1 MGLTGS
7 IGGDNRQGGRR
18 GLDVP
23 LMFTYD
29 RAGLVKPEGHR
40 LSMKAP
46 KLSRKQL
53 KDALDTVPVSVI
65 LGREVNREL
74 TPKQRRFAL
83 EVAKGNTGA
92 DAYRAAYAARGKAKT
107 AGDNA
112 SRLKRDSRIA
122 AEIEAIEAA
131 IRAAEYET
139 PAGLRS
145 LVIHSLVKVITD
157 PESKP
162 GQITA
167 AAKVLGSVTEVAAFT
182 ERKEIRTIRSS
193 EDTRAQVMAQLRE
206 MLKAQADD
214 AEVIDS
220 AADSLLA
227 ELSGSRGEV
236 DPTLPP
242 PPDAS
247 DMVPPPPTHTI
258 PLERSPLDLEDT
270 PPSFSGGTP
279 DPTPS
284 FLGNPPAE
292 LDLPKNEAPTSN

>member
-1 MGLTGS
+1 M
-7 IGGDNRQGGRR
+7 
-18 GLDVP
+18 
-23 LMFTYD
+23 
-29 RAGLVKPEGHR
+29 KP
-40 LSMKAP
+40 P

-74 TPKQRRFAL
+74 TPKQRKFAL
-83 EVAKGNTGA
+83 EVAKGNTKA
-92 DAYRAAYAARGKAKT
+92 DAYRKAYKADASPHTLSSKPYHLAR
-107 AGDNA
+107 D
-112 SRLKRDSRIA
+112 DRIR
-122 AEIEAIEAA
+122 AEIDAIEAA

-193 EDTRAQVMAQLRE
+193 DDARAQVMAQLRE

-227 ELSGSRGEV
+227 ELSGNPAGS
-236 DPTLPP
+236 DPTHTPP
-242 PPDAS
+242 PAGS
-247 DMVPPPPTHTI
+247 NMVAPPPTHTI
-258 PLERSPLDLEDT
+258 PPERSSLDLEDT
-270 PPSFSGGTP
+270 PPSFSIGTP
-279 DPTPS
+279 TPTPS
-284 FLGNPPAE
+284 FLEGPPAE
-292 LDLPKNEAPTSN
+292 KLDLPKNEAPTSN

>member
-1 MGLTGS
+1 
-7 IGGDNRQGGRR
+7 
-18 GLDVP
+18 
-23 LMFTYD
+23 
-29 RAGLVKPEGHR
+29 
-40 LSMKAP
+40 MKAP
-46 KLSRKQL
+46 KLSRKQV
-53 KDALDTVPVSVI
+53 KEALDTVPVSLL
-65 LGREVNREL
+65 LGKEVNREL

-83 EVAKGNTGA
+83 EVAKGAKGA
-92 DAYRAAYAARGKAKT
+92 EAYRTVYSPNAKPKT
-107 AGDNA
+107 AGDAA
-112 SRLKRDSRIA
+112 SRMKRDSRIA
-122 AEIEAIEAA
+122 AEIDAIEAA

-214 AEVIDS
+214 AEVIDN

-236 DPTLPP
+236 DPTHTP

-247 DMVPPPPTHTI
+247 DMVAPPPTHTI
-258 PLERSPLDLEDT
+258 PLERSPHPLDLEDT
-270 PPSFSGGTP
+270 PPSFSSGTP

-284 FLGNPPAE
+284 FLGDPPSK
-292 LDLPKNEAPTSN
+292 LDLPKNEAHTSN

>member
-1 MGLTGS
+1 LNCLYR
-7 IGGDNRQGGRR
+7 IGGVDRA
-18 GLDVP
+18 P
-23 LMFTYD
+23 LLRVTLLFTYD
-29 RAGLVKPEGHR
+29 GGGLVQREAQR
-40 LSMKAP
+40 LSMKPP
-46 KLSRKQL
+46 KLSRKQV
-53 KDALDTVPVSVI
+53 KEALDTVPVSLL
-65 LGREVNREL
+65 LGKEVNREL

-83 EVAKGNTGA
+83 EVAKGAKGA
-92 DAYRAAYAARGKAKT
+92 EAYRTVYSPNAKPKT
-107 AGDNA
+107 AGDAA
-112 SRLKRDSRIA
+112 SRMKRDSRIA
-122 AEIEAIEAA
+122 AEIDAIEAA

-214 AEVIDS
+214 AEVIDN

-236 DPTLPP
+236 DPTHTP

-247 DMVPPPPTHTI
+247 DMVGPPPTHTI
-258 PLERSPLDLEDT
+258 PLERSPHPLDLEDT
-270 PPSFSGGTP
+270 PPSFSSGTP

-284 FLGNPPAE
+284 FLGDPPSK
-292 LDLPKNEAPTSN
+292 LDLPKNEAHTSN

>member
-1 MGLTGS
+1 MVQ
-7 IGGDNRQGGRR
+7 RE
-18 GLDVP
+18 
-23 LMFTYD
+23 
-29 RAGLVKPEGHR
+29 AHR
-40 LSMKAP
+40 LSMKPP

-83 EVAKGNTGA
+83 EVAKGNTKA
-92 DAYRAAYAARGKAKT
+92 DAYRKAYKADAAPSTILGEPYRVAANPAV
-107 AGDNA
+107 
-112 SRLKRDSRIA
+112 S
-122 AEIEAIEAA
+122 AEIQAIEAA

-214 AEVIDS
+214 AEVIDN

-236 DPTLPP
+236 DPTHTP

-247 DMVPPPPTHTI
+247 DMVAPPPTHTI
-258 PLERSPLDLEDT
+258 PLERSSPHPISDFSPSAEESISADT
-270 PPSFSGGTP
+270 PPSFSSGTP

-284 FLGNPPAE
+284 FLGDPPSK
-292 LDLPKNEAPTSN
+292 LDLPKNEAHTSN

>member
-1 MGLTGS
+1 MAGS
-7 IGGDNRQGGRR
+7 IGGDNRQGGRL
-18 GLDVP
+18 GLAV
-23 LMFTYD
+23 LHLFTYD
-29 RAGLVKPEGHR
+29 GGGLVQREAHR
-40 LSMKAP
+40 LSMKPP
-46 KLSRKQL
+46 KLSRKQV
-53 KDALDTVPVSVI
+53 KEALDTVPVSLL
-65 LGREVNREL
+65 LGKEVNREL

-83 EVAKGNTGA
+83 EVAKGAKGA
-92 DAYRAAYAARGKAKT
+92 EAYRAVYSPNAKPKT
-107 AGDNA
+107 AGDAA
-112 SRLKRDSRIA
+112 SRMKRDSRIA
-122 AEIEAIEAA
+122 AEIDAIEAA

-247 DMVPPPPTHTI
+247 DMVGRPPTHTI

-270 PPSFSGGTP
+270 PPSFSSGTP
-279 DPTPS
+279 DPTTS
-284 FLGNPPAE
+284 FLGDPPAE
-292 LDLPKNEAPTSN
+292 LDLPKNEAPT